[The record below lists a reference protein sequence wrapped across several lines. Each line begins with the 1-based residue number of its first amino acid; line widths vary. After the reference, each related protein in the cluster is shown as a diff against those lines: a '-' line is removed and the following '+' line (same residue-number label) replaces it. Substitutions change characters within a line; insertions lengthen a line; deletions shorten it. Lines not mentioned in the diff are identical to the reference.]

1 MRPTCSFSTVFGD
14 AGKMGK
20 VMGSAPSLMSP
31 KMVGGFKADINAMLQ
46 VSPGG
51 ISAPCSVLKKVVR

>member
-1 MRPTCSFSTVFGD
+1 VFGD

-51 ISAPCSVLKKVVR
+51 ISAPYSQSWRFTFIM